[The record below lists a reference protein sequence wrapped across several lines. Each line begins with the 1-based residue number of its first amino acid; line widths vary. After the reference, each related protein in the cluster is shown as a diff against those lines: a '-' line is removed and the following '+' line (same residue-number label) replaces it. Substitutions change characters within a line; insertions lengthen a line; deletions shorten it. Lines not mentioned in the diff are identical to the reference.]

1 MHTVDEA
8 LSELLAAADR
18 HHARVQ
24 VITTATLAARN
35 LVLAADIHSP
45 VDVPPAANS
54 AMDGYAYA
62 HRDLGGEDRWLPIS
76 QRIPAGR
83 APAPLDAGTAA
94 RIFTGSEIPP
104 VADTVAMQENCTAA
118 DGRVLIQAAKNGPGD
133 NIRGR
138 GQDVRR
144 GDTVLQRGARLR
156 PQDLGLLASLGLA
169 EVAVYRPLRVGVF
182 ATGDELVPPGQPL
195 APGQIYNS
203 NQATLRGLLSAWGVE
218 MVDLGIIGDDP
229 AAVAS
234 ALEGCLPNVDAV
246 VTSGGVSVGEED
258 HVKGVVER
266 LGRLDLWKIAIKPG
280 KPLAFGQLGDI
291 PFVGLPGNPGS
302 VFVTALI
309 LLRPFLL
316 RYQGL
321 GDTGA
326 TPFPVPALFAR
337 KAGTRQEYL
346 RARHSELGVEVYP
359 NQSSGMLS
367 SASWGDGLVVQPP
380 GVAITPGDRVA
391 FIPYCALF

>member
-1 MHTVDEA
+1 MVSATLRIISALTCWSLRAKASFTKASRGAWLNHTTKLRKNANQAMCRVLIVGSDHLSRFSEWLSDITTSARASALGNFRLHGRPGRCAAVDVGQHPPPIPPPYPPCGSGAATTLTPGRSPPIPPVIGRPPGVDTRGGPCQRHATHRPRRDPPMHTVDEA

-104 VADTVAMQENCTAA
+104 GADTVAMQENCTAA

-203 NQATLRGLLSAWGVE
+203 N
-218 MVDLGIIGDDP
+218 
-229 AAVAS
+229 
-234 ALEGCLPNVDAV
+234 
-246 VTSGGVSVGEED
+246 
-258 HVKGVVER
+258 
-266 LGRLDLWKIAIKPG
+266 
-280 KPLAFGQLGDI
+280 
-291 PFVGLPGNPGS
+291 
-302 VFVTALI
+302 
-309 LLRPFLL
+309 
-316 RYQGL
+316 
-321 GDTGA
+321 
-326 TPFPVPALFAR
+326 
-337 KAGTRQEYL
+337 
-346 RARHSELGVEVYP
+346 
-359 NQSSGMLS
+359 
-367 SASWGDGLVVQPP
+367 
-380 GVAITPGDRVA
+380 
-391 FIPYCALF
+391 

>member
-1 MHTVDEA
+1 
-8 LSELLAAADR
+8 
-18 HHARVQ
+18 
-24 VITTATLAARN
+24 
-35 LVLAADIHSP
+35 
-45 VDVPPAANS
+45 
-54 AMDGYAYA
+54 
-62 HRDLGGEDRWLPIS
+62 
-76 QRIPAGR
+76 
-83 APAPLDAGTAA
+83 
-94 RIFTGSEIPP
+94 
-104 VADTVAMQENCTAA
+104 
-118 DGRVLIQAAKNGPGD
+118 
-133 NIRGR
+133 
-138 GQDVRR
+138 
-144 GDTVLQRGARLR
+144 
-156 PQDLGLLASLGLA
+156 
-169 EVAVYRPLRVGVF
+169 
-182 ATGDELVPPGQPL
+182 GQPL

-316 RYQGL
+316 RYQ
-321 GDTGA
+321 
-326 TPFPVPALFAR
+326 
-337 KAGTRQEYL
+337 
-346 RARHSELGVEVYP
+346 
-359 NQSSGMLS
+359 
-367 SASWGDGLVVQPP
+367 
-380 GVAITPGDRVA
+380 
-391 FIPYCALF
+391 

>member
-1 MHTVDEA
+1 
-8 LSELLAAADR
+8 
-18 HHARVQ
+18 
-24 VITTATLAARN
+24 
-35 LVLAADIHSP
+35 
-45 VDVPPAANS
+45 
-54 AMDGYAYA
+54 
-62 HRDLGGEDRWLPIS
+62 
-76 QRIPAGR
+76 
-83 APAPLDAGTAA
+83 
-94 RIFTGSEIPP
+94 
-104 VADTVAMQENCTAA
+104 
-118 DGRVLIQAAKNGPGD
+118 
-133 NIRGR
+133 
-138 GQDVRR
+138 
-144 GDTVLQRGARLR
+144 
-156 PQDLGLLASLGLA
+156 
-169 EVAVYRPLRVGVF
+169 
-182 ATGDELVPPGQPL
+182 
-195 APGQIYNS
+195 
-203 NQATLRGLLSAWGVE
+203 
-218 MVDLGIIGDDP
+218 
-229 AAVAS
+229 
-234 ALEGCLPNVDAV
+234 
-246 VTSGGVSVGEED
+246 VGEED